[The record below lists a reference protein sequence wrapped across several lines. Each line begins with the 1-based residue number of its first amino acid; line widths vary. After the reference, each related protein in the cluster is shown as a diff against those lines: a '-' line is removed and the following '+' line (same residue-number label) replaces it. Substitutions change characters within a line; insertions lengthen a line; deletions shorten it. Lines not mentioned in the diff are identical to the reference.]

1 MGEKVKVLLVEDDV
15 NFGSIL
21 KSYLE
26 LNDLNVIWKADG
38 KQAWAEFFRQS
49 FNLCILDVMMP
60 EMDGF
65 TLAKEIRGVNSEI
78 PIIFLTAKV
87 LRDDMIEGFKLG
99 ADDYITK
106 PFDSEVL
113 LFKIRAILKRSRQP
127 KDITHVE
134 PDHYTVG
141 EYKFNY
147 KLRTLEINEQVQNL
161 TPKEAELLKM
171 LCLSKNDILYR
182 KEALLRIWG
191 DDSYFTTRSM
201 DVFMARIRKYLKEDP
216 NVEILSLHGN
226 GYRLVI
232 KNEA

>member
-1 MGEKVKVLLVEDDV
+1 MGERLKVLLVEDDL

-26 LNDLNVIWKADG
+26 LNDLNVIWKTDG

-87 LRDDMIEGFKLG
+87 LRDDIIEGFRLG

-113 LFKIRAILKRSRQP
+113 LFKIKAILKRSNQSNGHKEP
-127 KDITHVE
+127 E
-134 PDHYTVG
+134 PDLFTIGKY
-141 EYKFNY
+141 EFNY
-147 KLRTLEINEQVQNL
+147 KLRTLIIEKQTQNL

-216 NVEILSLHGN
+216 NIEILSLHGN
-226 GYRLVI
+226 GYRLVL
-232 KNEA
+232 KNEI